1 MSHLVIAEG
10 PDTRLVT
17 EYASRAHAVLAIEQE
32 VERLQAAGA
41 TIEGDLSSGYTARWE
56 ERGWPVSLRLTLA
69 AGTQR

>member
-56 ERGWPVSLRLTLA
+56 EQGWAISLRLTLA

>member
-17 EYASRAHAVLAIEQE
+17 EYASRAQAVLAIEQE

-56 ERGWPVSLRLTLA
+56 EQGWPVSLRLTLA